1 MAMKQLLIGNNSRTI
16 RSNNLQA
23 ILLALL
29 HHKHISRIRL
39 AELTSLSTT
48 TITNLITEL
57 LKQGIVA
64 EEGTNAIKQRSG
76 AGRPR
81 MSLRLVPESRYAIG
95 VHIGVGSVKVAVTD
109 LRANILTSLSLSHPL
124 DRSAVDV
131 LAEIAQLVQQAITQL
146 NIDPQNIIGV
156 GVGASGLVNP
166 DTGVNLIAPNLGWR
180 DVAIK
185 RVLSEHLTLPICV
198 DNNVRAMALGESLFG
213 SVPDVRLLAFV
224 YVRIGVGA
232 GFVIDG
238 QLYRGS
244 GAGAGEIGHTTMMP
258 DNGERCH
265 CGNTG
270 CLETLI
276 SEPAIMKL
284 AHVLAKQDEHG
295 LLANHF
301 RQVERP
307 TIEQV
312 FAAARDGDVP
322 TQNMLAERA
331 RYMGVALSNLINIF
345 NPELIVFGGI
355 FSQGYNLLLP
365 TVEATIRQRTFAD
378 LGQRVKFQPTYHKKN
393 SGMVGSAALALTT
406 FFYQPAINLT

>member
-146 NIDPQNIIGV
+146 NIDTQNIIGV

-185 RVLSEHLTLPICV
+185 HVLSEHLTLPICV

-276 SEPAIMKL
+276 SEPAI
-284 AHVLAKQDEHG
+284 
-295 LLANHF
+295 
-301 RQVERP
+301 
-307 TIEQV
+307 
-312 FAAARDGDVP
+312 
-322 TQNMLAERA
+322 
-331 RYMGVALSNLINIF
+331 
-345 NPELIVFGGI
+345 
-355 FSQGYNLLLP
+355 
-365 TVEATIRQRTFAD
+365 
-378 LGQRVKFQPTYHKKN
+378 
-393 SGMVGSAALALTT
+393 
-406 FFYQPAINLT
+406 